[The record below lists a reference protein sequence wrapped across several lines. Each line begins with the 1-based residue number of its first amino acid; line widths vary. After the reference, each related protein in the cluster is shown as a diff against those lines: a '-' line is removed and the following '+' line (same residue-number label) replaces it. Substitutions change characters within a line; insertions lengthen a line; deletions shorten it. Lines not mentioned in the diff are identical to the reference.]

1 MTAWRITE
9 TREGVQFSLKIQ
21 PRAAKNEVAGLQGD
35 ALKVRL
41 TAPPVDGEAN
51 EACIKFLA
59 QLLGVAKS
67 AVEIVTGHTGR
78 NKIVLVRGIDKEQLM
93 KKLSKNFSKN

>member
-1 MTAWRITE
+1 MTSWRITE
-9 TREGVQFSLKIQ
+9 TSAGVQFGLRIQ
-21 PRAAKNEVAGLQGD
+21 PRAAKNEIVGVQGD

-59 QLLGVAKS
+59 QWLGVPKS
-67 AVEIVTGHTGR
+67 SVEIITGHTGR
-78 NKIVLVRGIDKEQLM
+78 NKIVLARGIDKEQLLQ
-93 KKLSKNFSKN
+93 KVSREIK